1 MLKLKKKFVTIRP
14 KSDQAADYFDRIM
27 LGLQSCELLETQ
39 NSSYLLKPIRA
50 RQTFWVHSKDD
61 VNWEIEK

>member
-14 KSDQAADYFDRIM
+14 KTEEAEDYFDRVM
-27 LGLQSCELLETQ
+27 LGLQSCELLETHN
-39 NSSYLLKPIRA
+39 NSYHLKPIRA
-50 RQTFWVHSKDD
+50 HQAFWIDCLDD